1 LKNREKKRKR
11 KENRKLARGLI
22 SASGPLLLLPR
33 GPSSFLHSL
42 HAPPSQTPPH
52 ADTWALLAS
61 GTTLLP
67 THHRPRTVTLV
78 GGAYDSAVARTLSP
92 LPLSCGTQE
101 SDSSLSSNRFRV
113 QLPLRD
119 LRWRGLLR
127 ILVILEP
134 GLVPPLYNPCRSSV
148 DTPSRSELPLCRVYV
163 QREIEKRD
171 ERAPPRIPAPVGAS
185 SSEHG
190 SGASALR
197 VECGCCVIGL
207 GVPSTRE

>member
-1 LKNREKKRKR
+1 MGSFPLLAHFSFYRVAHLLFPTRCTRHQPKRPLTPTHGPCWPAAPRSCPPTIDRAQRKR
-11 KENRKLARGLI
+11 
-22 SASGPLLLLPR
+22 
-33 GPSSFLHSL
+33 
-42 HAPPSQTPPH
+42 
-52 ADTWALLAS
+52 
-61 GTTLLP
+61 
-67 THHRPRTVTLV
+67 

-92 LPLSCGTQE
+92 LPLPCGTQE